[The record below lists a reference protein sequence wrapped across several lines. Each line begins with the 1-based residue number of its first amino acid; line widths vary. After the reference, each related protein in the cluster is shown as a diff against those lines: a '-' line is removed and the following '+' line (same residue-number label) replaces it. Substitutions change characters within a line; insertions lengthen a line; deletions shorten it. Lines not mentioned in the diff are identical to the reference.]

1 MKITQELKREAKRL
15 GWKTLKKEQIQPIRA
30 LMKGRDCLMI
40 YPVAFGKSAIFQL
53 PALCQKTGAWTL
65 VIEPT
70 LALIYDQVR
79 HLQARGIAAAFLTG
93 VNGEEQEKVLA
104 DVRNGEITIL
114 YVTPERLC
122 QKDFR
127 CGIEA
132 VPPWLVAVD
141 EAHCVLD
148 WGDTFR
154 KCYLKIGAILDTLPQ
169 RPVIAA
175 LTATAPPDCRKKIC
189 KALHMKKAEI
199 FFRGMRGDN
208 LTILKR
214 DCEGISEERRL
225 KLLVKY
231 IGKYGKEGKTVIYCL
246 SRKSVDLV
254 ANYLKKAVGETVA
267 KCHGFMEVEQREKQ
281 VLAFMQGKRRIMVA
295 TSAFGMGVDLPDI
308 RLVIH
313 AQMPLSAVDYI
324 QQIGRAGRDGAPA
337 HAVLLYSSNDGKLG
351 RYILD
356 QGDLSKRVRRQMEKR
371 LIEMEHIVQSDACLM
386 AQLRTALGESEATDC
401 GRCTNCQKRRKQHE
415 RD

>member
-1 MKITQELKREAKRL
+1 MKITQELRREAKRL

-154 KCYLKIGAILDTLPQ
+154 KCYLKIGAILDTGDHL
-169 RPVIAA
+169 RYDAA
-175 LTATAPPDCRKKIC
+175 
-189 KALHMKKAEI
+189 
-199 FFRGMRGDN
+199 RG
-208 LTILKR
+208 
-214 DCEGISEERRL
+214 
-225 KLLVKY
+225 
-231 IGKYGKEGKTVIYCL
+231 
-246 SRKSVDLV
+246 
-254 ANYLKKAVGETVA
+254 
-267 KCHGFMEVEQREKQ
+267 
-281 VLAFMQGKRRIMVA
+281 RIM
-295 TSAFGMGVDLPDI
+295 
-308 RLVIH
+308 RE
-313 AQMPLSAVDYI
+313 
-324 QQIGRAGRDGAPA
+324 RAGR
-337 HAVLLYSSNDGKLG
+337 
-351 RYILD
+351 
-356 QGDLSKRVRRQMEKR
+356 GD
-371 LIEMEHIVQSDACLM
+371 A
-386 AQLRTALGESEATDC
+386 
-401 GRCTNCQKRRKQHE
+401 
-415 RD
+415 